1 MNARFDPRG
10 RYYVAAADATPAQMC
25 MGGSYRDVWQ
35 AQAAANNWNSQH
47 PDCPVV
53 VFRAKTAQSDIAGTA
68 PDLAGLARLKA
79 AAPMKPNKA
88 QEPCDIGL
96 FSDSSSQLDLV
107 TLANQ
112 ARKS

>member
-1 MNARFDPRG
+1 MTARFNRQLAG
-10 RYYVAAADATPAQMC
+10 QTC
-25 MGGSYRDVWQ
+25 M
-35 AQAAANNWNSQH
+35 
-47 PDCPVV
+47 P
-53 VFRAKTAQSDIAGTA
+53 GTGA
-68 PDLAGLARLKA
+68 DLAGLAKRIA
-79 AAPMKPNKA
+79 AAPIKPNKA

>member
-1 MNARFDPRG
+1 MPVRFKMSYGSTPVGQFSIPGTGPDLGGALQR
-10 RYYVAAADATPAQMC
+10 AADAP
-25 MGGSYRDVWQ
+25 
-35 AQAAANNWNSQH
+35 
-47 PDCPVV
+47 
-53 VFRAKTAQSDIAGTA
+53 I
-68 PDLAGLARLKA
+68 
-79 AAPMKPNKA
+79 KPSKA